1 MSRKAFRGLAEISR
15 RRHDALTAPQCRP
28 GNTRS
33 NAAPRTSDKPNF
45 AHILF
50 FFELLLENAGVIEA
64 PGQDL
69 TFRVAL
75 VTDKIVEKEASLM
88 GRSSPSWL

>member
-1 MSRKAFRGLAEISR
+1 
-15 RRHDALTAPQCRP
+15 
-28 GNTRS
+28 
-33 NAAPRTSDKPNF
+33 
-45 AHILF
+45 LF